1 MGVLL
6 QAFYW
11 DCPRLAGV
19 ERGWWKHVAA
29 RLDGL
34 RDAGFT
40 ALWLPPCSKAA
51 SATSMGYDPFDYFD
65 LGEFDQRGGVETW
78 FGGKVDLVAL
88 VEAAHARGMQVY
100 ADAVYNHM
108 SGGDSEHNPDFRRDG
123 WTRFRPASGR
133 FQFDYACFHPSR
145 FQRVDSSSWGDM
157 ADLCHRNPVVY
168 DTIMAHANMLISEI
182 GFDGFR
188 FDFVKGYGSWM
199 IRSIH
204 ERQYV
209 RGKRLVFPFGV
220 GESWSSDGEIDAWL
234 DEINAYND
242 NPISAFD
249 FPLRYRLKDLC
260 DTYGFSLR
268 RLADGGTL
276 MAERPEHAVTFV
288 DNHDFRGG
296 DTPPIVN
303 DKLMAYAFILTHPGY
318 PCVFW
323 RDYFEQGLG
332 LPGSPRGIAALV
344 DAHERY
350 AGGDSFTRHADDDL
364 YIMERPGWDAA
375 PGLIFVLNNRGD
387 GWNGTYVD
395 TTRANTA
402 YRPVAWSGRD
412 GAAPEAT
419 ATGGDARGQFWAP
432 PRGYAVYV
440 PQV

>member
-1 MGVLL
+1 MGVLM

-11 DCPRLAGV
+11 DCPRVAGV
-19 ERGWWKHVAA
+19 ERGWWRHVAG

-40 ALWLPPCSKAA
+40 ALWLPPCSKAEN
-51 SATSMGYDPFDYFD
+51 ATSMGYDPFDYFD

-78 FGGKVDLVAL
+78 FGSKADLIAL
-88 VEAAHARGMQVY
+88 VEAAHGRGLQVY

-108 SGGDSEHNPDFRRDG
+108 SGGDKEYNPDFRRDG

-133 FQFDYACFHPSR
+133 FEFDYACFHPSR
-145 FQRVDSSSWGDM
+145 FQRIDNSSWGDM
-157 ADLCHRNPVVY
+157 ADLCHRNPRVY
-168 DTIMAHANMLISEI
+168 DAIMAHTNMLITEI

-188 FDFVKGYGSWM
+188 FDFVKGYGAWM

-209 RGKRLVFPFGV
+209 RGHRLVFPFGV
-220 GESWSSDGEIDAWL
+220 GESWSSDGEIDDWL
-234 DEINAYND
+234 DEINTYSD
-242 NPISAFD
+242 NPICAFD

-260 DTYGFSLR
+260 DSYGFSLR
-268 RLADGGTL
+268 RLTEGGTL
-276 MAERPEHAVTFV
+276 MAERPERAVTFV

-323 RDYFEQGLG
+323 QDYFEQGLG

-344 DAHERY
+344 TAHEKY

-364 YIMERPGWDAA
+364 YIMERPGWQSA
-375 PGLIFVLNNRGD
+375 PGLVFALNNRGD

-412 GAAPEAT
+412 GAAPQPT
-419 ATGGDARGQFWAP
+419 ATGADARGQFWAP

-440 PQV
+440 PT